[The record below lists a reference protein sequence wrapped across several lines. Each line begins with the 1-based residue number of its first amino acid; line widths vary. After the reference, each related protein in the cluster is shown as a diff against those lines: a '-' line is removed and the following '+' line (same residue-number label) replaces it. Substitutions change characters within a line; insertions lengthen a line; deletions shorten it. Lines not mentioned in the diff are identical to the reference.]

1 MDKVSKLSTDTIS
14 NAMIYR
20 RLGLSNIGEWH
31 FDILPT
37 EVLERY
43 LGEYSLSAEASRNQD
58 IPDPFF
64 RKIAK
69 FLLQVVCVHLN
80 AYGMPKQKVGV
91 VISTFQGRGK
101 LQLMIQQ
108 CFMVLFPPNTPSAP
122 TSRPLRR

>member
-43 LGEYSLSAEASRNQD
+43 FGEGRPQSLLPRDS
-58 IPDPFF
+58 
-64 RKIAK
+64 
-69 FLLQVVCVHLN
+69 QVFVGGRLRPSQLN
-80 AYGMPKQKVGV
+80 AYGMPK
-91 VISTFQGRGK
+91 
-101 LQLMIQQ
+101 
-108 CFMVLFPPNTPSAP
+108 
-122 TSRPLRR
+122 